1 MSMQS
6 PKAFRITLNFK
17 KENCMSNL
25 KTKVQEVYF
34 DLCDAIDEG
43 NLYDVRI
50 DGFDE
55 FKTVLEFLQEQK
67 TKLAQ
72 IESMLEEETV

>member
-1 MSMQS
+1 MS
-6 PKAFRITLNFK
+6 R
-17 KENCMSNL
+17 L

-34 DLCDAIDEG
+34 DICDAIDKG

-67 TKLAQ
+67 VKLAE
-72 IESMLEEETV
+72 IELMLDKENV

>member
-1 MSMQS
+1 MSRL
-6 PKAFRITLNFK
+6 KA
-17 KENCMSNL
+17 
-25 KTKVQEVYF
+25 KVQEVYF
-34 DLCDAIDEG
+34 DICDAIDEG

-67 TKLAQ
+67 VKLAE
-72 IESMLEEETV
+72 IELMLDKENV

>member
-1 MSMQS
+1 MS
-6 PKAFRITLNFK
+6 R
-17 KENCMSNL
+17 L

-34 DLCDAIDEG
+34 DICDAIDEG

-55 FKTVLEFLQEQK
+55 FNTVLEFLQEQK
-67 TKLAQ
+67 VKLAE
-72 IESMLEEETV
+72 IELMLDKENV